1 MTVGIYT
8 THHVVTLG
16 HTVSELAEPQG
27 LRHVHEDDV
36 VETARAERHGQRRLA
51 QVYGV
56 HLTTNYY
63 TLHTLR
69 VEYE

>member
-1 MTVGIYT
+1 MKVVKERSGGIYT
-8 THHVVTLG
+8 THHVVRHG
-16 HTVSELAEPQG
+16 RTVSELAEPEG

-56 HLTTNYY
+56 HLTTR
-63 TLHTLR
+63 H
-69 VEYE
+69 